1 LILKVK
7 AMPTIQPFHH
17 RKKKTKLSLELDHEL
32 AEQLKAYAGYYKQT
46 HGADVPVAELT
57 AEIIRQF
64 IAADE
69 TFGRTTKSLRT
80 VAASVPS
87 TTAA

>member
-46 HGADVPVAELT
+46 HGAEVPIGELAT
-57 AEIIRQF
+57 EIVRQF
-64 IAADE
+64 IAADD
-69 TFGRTTKSLRT
+69 TFARTIKSLRSGT
-80 VAASVPS
+80 AIVSSAA
-87 TTAA
+87 AA